1 MAAAASADSQSNHVH
16 TAIAGVSDTS
26 IATAVATRTT
36 RKQNNWRNARL
47 RLMTLR
53 TILQLDM
60 WKDIKYGTVSARHAR
75 ALTTWQKTL
84 LHENVEFA
92 KVTRWTTI
100 EDNAI
105 KWVDKF
111 AKGERT
117 QAFKTG
123 HGDDSDEDEERARN
137 LDWEWLTDL
146 RGQFHSNAEQR
157 VCCLLNCPHTY
168 NTFNLSLFCF
178 LLAGVLRL
186 SDRLRRL
193 DVCAT
198 GTKGTRGRRQKKNKK
213 EIRSTCECW
222 KNVSRKSIATIE
234 CSRGNSWRSR
244 IRRELDTQ
252 FGICDG

>member
-1 MAAAASADSQSNHVH
+1 MTTASEDSQSSHVS

-26 IATAVATRTT
+26 IATAVETRAT

-117 QAFKTG
+117 QAFK
-123 HGDDSDEDEERARN
+123 
-137 LDWEWLTDL
+137 LDTAMI
-146 RGQFHSNAEQR
+146 QMK
-157 VCCLLNCPHTY
+157 T
-168 NTFNLSLFCF
+168 
-178 LLAGVLRL
+178 
-186 SDRLRRL
+186 
-193 DVCAT
+193 
-198 GTKGTRGRRQKKNKK
+198 
-213 EIRSTCECW
+213 
-222 KNVSRKSIATIE
+222 KNVQEISIGNGYMICGDNSTATQNNG
-234 CSRGNSWRSR
+234 CVV
-244 IRRELDTQ
+244 
-252 FGICDG
+252 C